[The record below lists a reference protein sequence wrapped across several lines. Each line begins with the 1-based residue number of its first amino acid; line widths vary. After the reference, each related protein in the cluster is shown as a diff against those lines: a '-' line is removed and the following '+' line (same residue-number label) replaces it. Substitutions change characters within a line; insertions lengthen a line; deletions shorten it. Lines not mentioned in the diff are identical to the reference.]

1 MAFLS
6 INEIFNLIIMTI
18 AVGYI
23 FSGRF
28 VVPKKVKDPLLN
40 YEKFSFWEDFKF
52 AILVAAP
59 GVILHELMHKI
70 IALAFGLSAVFKA
83 YWFGLGLGIILK
95 LVNAPFLILAPAFV
109 EISGNV
115 SALES
120 MLISFAGPGTNLA
133 LFLIAF
139 FMLKRK
145 LKQKEIIFWGL
156 TKQINLVLFIFNML
170 PIPPLDG
177 FKVFYGLWQ
186 VLT

>member
-1 MAFLS
+1 MTFLS
-6 INEIFNLIIMTI
+6 LSEIFNLIVMTI

-28 VVPKKVKDPLLN
+28 VVPKKQDPLLN
-40 YEKFSFWEDFKF
+40 YQKNSFWEDFKF

-70 IALAFGLSAVFKA
+70 IAIAFGLHAVFKA

-95 LVNAPFLILAPAFV
+95 LINAPFLILAPAFV

-115 SALES
+115 SSLES

-139 FMLKRK
+139 FMLKK
-145 LKQKEIIFWGL
+145 KKMKQKEMMIWGL
-156 TKQINLVLFIFNML
+156 TKHINLVLFIFNMI

-186 VLT
+186 ILT